1 MPRVL
6 RSEAHADALR
16 EWTLAEACYSWSR
29 YVASDA
35 TSAAGPDD
43 ECPCAGAARNE
54 EYLVSCDP
62 VRLTPPSRRTTSR
75 AFPSRPPANVT
86 ETFAPS
92 LFARHRHFIPFP
104 SSDAEAERR
113 RDARATAPV
122 PSSPSLRPRPF
133 RRDPHP
139 GNTPPL
145 PPERLLIQEATGY
158 HLPETPSSSPPTPP
172 SDDAFI
178 FFVVAFAC
186 IIAACVASLAVVH
199 RWWRRE
205 AAPRG
210 GTRRARRRVQPVEH
224 GGGSRRRR
232 RGERQVGETRRERRS
247 RAHVRSVRVE
257 SLGKFLLRHRK
268 GGDEHVRREISEG
281 TRRGGRGGDGVG
293 RGGDGRGRLR
303 ERARIFGRSV
313 GRGAVSRRRGR
324 GRNGAGRKRGS
335 RAWRASRVG
344 SGRTAGRVETRERRA
359 ATRSRRS
366 WFSVAIGNTRT
377 FGGIAEKSEWGSRSP
392 VRRNRPRTSEGYHK
406 THERQDAS
414 RRVISKVVF
423 KKKSS

>member
-1 MPRVL
+1 MGRDGDIFGRRGAGTGRVAERASRRESATRPALIFDELATMPRVL

-29 YVASDA
+29 YVASDNDA

-122 PSSPSLRPRPF
+122 PSSPSRRPRPF

-158 HLPETPSSSPPTPP
+158 HLPETPSSSPQKTP

-205 AAPRG
+205 AAALEAERAARAAASNPWNMRATRADGAEGSGKSERLGGSVVRGLMYGLYVLNPSGSFSFAIEKVVTNTSAEKSAKLRGEEDAAATESGEAATDAASGEAATTADAFESESAADSETVPRGSVDPWDAVPSRADSGTTRDENEGRVRGARRGVGFAADG
-210 GTRRARRRVQPVEH
+210 GTR
-224 GGGSRRRR
+224 
-232 RGERQVGETRRERRS
+232 
-247 RAHVRSVRVE
+247 
-257 SLGKFLLRHRK
+257 
-268 GGDEHVRREISEG
+268 
-281 TRRGGRGGDGVG
+281 
-293 RGGDGRGRLR
+293 
-303 ERARIFGRSV
+303 
-313 GRGAVSRRRGR
+313 
-324 GRNGAGRKRGS
+324 
-335 RAWRASRVG
+335 
-344 SGRTAGRVETRERRA
+344 
-359 ATRSRRS
+359 
-366 WFSVAIGNTRT
+366 
-377 FGGIAEKSEWGSRSP
+377 
-392 VRRNRPRTSEGYHK
+392 
-406 THERQDAS
+406 
-414 RRVISKVVF
+414 
-423 KKKSS
+423 

>member
-29 YVASDA
+29 YVASDNDA

-158 HLPETPSSSPPTPP
+158 HLPETPSSSPPKPP

-205 AAPRG
+205 AAALEAERAARAAASNPWNMRAARADGAEGSGKSERLGGSVARGLMYGLYVLNPSGSFSFAIEKVVTNTSAEKSAKVRGEEDAAATASGEAATDADAFESARESSVDPWDAVPSRADEDEDGTARDENEGRVRGARRGVGSGADG
-210 GTRRARRRVQPVEH
+210 GTR
-224 GGGSRRRR
+224 
-232 RGERQVGETRRERRS
+232 
-247 RAHVRSVRVE
+247 
-257 SLGKFLLRHRK
+257 
-268 GGDEHVRREISEG
+268 
-281 TRRGGRGGDGVG
+281 
-293 RGGDGRGRLR
+293 
-303 ERARIFGRSV
+303 
-313 GRGAVSRRRGR
+313 
-324 GRNGAGRKRGS
+324 
-335 RAWRASRVG
+335 
-344 SGRTAGRVETRERRA
+344 
-359 ATRSRRS
+359 
-366 WFSVAIGNTRT
+366 
-377 FGGIAEKSEWGSRSP
+377 
-392 VRRNRPRTSEGYHK
+392 
-406 THERQDAS
+406 
-414 RRVISKVVF
+414 
-423 KKKSS
+423 